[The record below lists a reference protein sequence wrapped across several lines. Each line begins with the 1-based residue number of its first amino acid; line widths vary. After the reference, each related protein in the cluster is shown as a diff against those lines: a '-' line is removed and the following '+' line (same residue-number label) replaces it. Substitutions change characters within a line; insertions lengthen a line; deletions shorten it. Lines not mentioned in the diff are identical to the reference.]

1 MFINLNE
8 IGEEMPDETD
18 RKMIEILRIL
28 ADQDK
33 VLGAKTIAEEL
44 KRKGYNLGERAVRYH
59 MRILDEK
66 GFTER
71 IGYAG
76 REITEKGLKELEKGL
91 IYDQVDFAFSK
102 FEGMIYKTSLNP
114 REGKG
119 AVIVNTSSFIYDQK
133 VIDIIKEV
141 FSRGIAVSPHVK
153 FHDDNLDE
161 EQPPHDREIRLD
173 TVCGTTID
181 GMLLNEGIPVIPQYG
196 GLVNIEDYVPTRFT
210 ELIAYKETSMT
221 PIEAFTAREIT
232 SVLNVAREGNGLI
245 PANFRI
251 IPAAARDKAVNL
263 FKQLQKIG
271 ISGLLKIGES
281 GKPVLGVPVEDDM
294 IGIAITG
301 GIAPLCAAREAGC
314 SVNIKL
320 AENTIDFKEME
331 RMTPVNPVLK
341 TTSVET
347 SQKVK
352 FLLSKA
358 WNLIYDV
365 NLDIETLKGNVI
377 VNISYVN
384 NDDLDDALETMNRIF
399 KIKPEYCT
407 SKFYKTMPHADGD
420 KTGIAT
426 VCSFTIDGIL
436 VKNDILVTPKY
447 GGILEIEDKGPRFTD
462 LIAYG
467 GSSLDPH
474 EIYISKN
481 MTSVLDTLKGN
492 GRLLA
497 SLREIP
503 YMARSS
509 AVDILDKVQE
519 AGFSILK
526 VGEPSELLYN
536 AKVER
541 YHVGIAAPG
550 GLNPIAAL
558 KEEGI
563 PVNVKAVESMMNLSE
578 MEEF

>member
-1 MFINLNE
+1 
-8 IGEEMPDETD
+8 MPDETD

-28 ADQDK
+28 ADQNK

-102 FEGMIYKTSLNP
+102 FEGMIYKTSLKP

-119 AVIVNTSSFIYDQK
+119 AVIVNTSSFIYDSK
-133 VIDIIKEV
+133 IVDIIKEV
-141 FSRGIAVSPHVK
+141 FSKGIAVSPYVK
-153 FHDDNLDE
+153 FHDMGSDE
-161 EQPPHDREIRLD
+161 EQPSNEGEVRLD
-173 TVCGTTID
+173 TICGTTID

-196 GLVNIEDYVPTRFT
+196 GLVKVEDFVPTRFT

-251 IPAAARDKAVNL
+251 IPAAARENAVKL

-294 IGIAITG
+294 VGIAITG

-320 AENTIDFKEME
+320 AENTIEFKDME
-331 RMTPVNPVLK
+331 SMTPVNPVLK
-341 TTSVET
+341 TTAVET
-347 SQKVK
+347 PEKVK

-358 WNLIYDV
+358 WNLLYNVD
-365 NLDIETLKGNVI
+365 LDIETLKGNVI
-377 VNISYVN
+377 VNVSYVN
-384 NDDLDDALETMNRIF
+384 NDDLDDALEIINRVF

-407 SKFYKTMPHADGD
+407 SKFYKIMPHADGD

-436 VKNDILVTPKY
+436 IKNDVLVTPKY
-447 GGILEIEDKGPRFTD
+447 GGILEIEEKGPRFTD

-474 EIYISKN
+474 EIYISKSR
-481 MTSVLDTLKGN
+481 TSVLDSLEGN
-492 GRLLA
+492 GRILA

-509 AVDILDKVQE
+509 AVDILDKIQE
-519 AGFSILK
+519 TGFSILK
-526 VGEPSELLYN
+526 VGDPSELLYN

-558 KEEGI
+558 NEEGI
-563 PVNVKAVESMMNLSE
+563 HVNVKAVETMMNLSD